1 MIVFKWNPMTGLM
14 DMVDRFVGGILT
26 KLLTLSK
33 EGVQFDTSGA
43 APTGTPPEGSVW
55 WNNDDHTLNI
65 QSDIAGTI
73 NQVGQEN
80 WLRAYNNTG
89 ASIEEGSVV
98 YINGANTARPTI
110 AKAIATVA
118 AMSDKVIGVVT
129 NTVANGHLGIV
140 TTFGLVRGI
149 ATNVDGD
156 GQTLADGDCVFLSA
170 TTAGEWV
177 KTKPHAPNHCVK
189 IGQIVN
195 AGPGGSGNIFVNVH
209 TGTHLQD
216 LHDVNVETS
225 LANNDILI
233 YDSVSGIWK
242 NKTQASGL
250 GGTFVQKSGDTMT
263 GDLTL
268 DNASFIVPG
277 QTGYGIKMDTGAAT
291 YGWADLIGPIVPRT
305 AGATAPSFNVFRG
318 GLRQYQF
325 SINDEE
331 YVDFHIPHDYAPGT
345 DMYLHIHWSHN
356 STTVTSG
363 STTWGFEVSYA
374 KGHNQA
380 AFSAPISAS
389 VTQTASTTQYRHMIA
404 EIQLTAASPN
414 ANQLA
419 SSLIETDGL
428 LFVRTFLSANTMTG
442 TPAPEPFLLF
452 VDLHYQTKTVGTKN
466 KAPNFYTT

>member
-33 EGVQFDTSGA
+33 EGVQFDTSGTP
-43 APTGTPPEGSVW
+43 PTGTPPEGRVW
-55 WNNDDHTLNI
+55 WNNEDHTLNV
-65 QSDIAGTI
+65 QGDISGTVM
-73 NQVGQEN
+73 QVGQEN
-80 WLRAYNNTG
+80 WMRAINQSGVTIPEG
-89 ASIEEGSVV
+89 AAV
-98 YINGANTARPTI
+98 YISGANSARPTI
-110 AKAIATVA
+110 TLAISSGSTIP
-118 AMSDKVIGVVT
+118 DKVIGVAT
-129 NTVANGHLGIV
+129 HSILNGALGVV
-140 TTFGLVRGI
+140 TTFGLVRGL

-156 GQTLADGDCVFLSA
+156 GVALTDGDCLYLSS

-177 KTKPHAPNHCVK
+177 KAKPHAPYATIK
-189 IGQIVN
+189 IGQVVN

-268 DNASFIVPG
+268 DKASFIVPG

-291 YGWADLIGPIVPRT
+291 YGWQDLLGTINART
-305 AGATAPSFNVFRG
+305 SGLGTPSFSIYRG
-318 GLRQYQF
+318 GLRAYQF
-325 SINDEE
+325 AVNDEVWVE
-331 YVDFHIPHDYAPGT
+331 FHMLHDYAPGT
-345 DMYLHIHWSHN
+345 DVYLHAHWSHT
-356 STTVTSG
+356 SAAVTTGGV
-363 STTWGFEVSYA
+363 TWGFEVSYA

-380 AFSAPISAS
+380 AFSAPITA
-389 VTQTASTTQYRHMIA
+389 TIQQNASTTQYQHMIA
-404 EIQLTAASPN
+404 EVQLSAASPN
-414 ANQLA
+414 ANQLNTG
-419 SSLIETDGL
+419 LLETDGVIL
-428 LFVRTFLSANTMTG
+428 VRAYLVGNTMNG
-442 TPAPEPFLLF
+442 APAPFLHL
-452 VDLHYQTKTVGTKN
+452 VDMHYQTKTVGTKN